1 MKAQRQRDSDGGDGW
16 RNGNATPPMATAT
29 AIEGATAMDGVTVTA
44 MAMAAMDGVTVLA
57 IDIVTAT

>member
-1 MKAQRQRDSDGGDGW
+1 
-16 RNGNATPPMATAT
+16 MATAT